1 MASIDDKLS
10 HEEQSAFLK
19 FVKNYEET
27 KGYYDRNAANYDNF
41 YKMSIGVF
49 PIVGTRELIKHLTD
63 VTLLKDVKIADIG
76 AGTGAVGQLL
86 KENGYTNLTAID
98 ISAGMLEEAKRKNI
112 YKEHIECDL
121 NIEKMDKYFQQFDHA
136 ISIGCFGF
144 GLMKPHALEKIAS
157 LVKPGSLAC
166 ISFSEA
172 TLASEELGYKQK
184 LEEMEERGVWKE
196 ISRVLDEYINN
207 LPSQGGDV
215 PEAVRAYYIIFK
227 VTN

>member
-86 KENGYTNLTAID
+86 KEIILNTVVKYIYIILSDFQMLYHPLT
-98 ISAGMLEEAKRKNI
+98 M
-112 YKEHIECDL
+112 Y
-121 NIEKMDKYFQQFDHA
+121 
-136 ISIGCFGF
+136 
-144 GLMKPHALEKIAS
+144 
-157 LVKPGSLAC
+157 SLA
-166 ISFSEA
+166 SF
-172 TLASEELGYKQK
+172 
-184 LEEMEERGVWKE
+184 RC
-196 ISRVLDEYINN
+196 
-207 LPSQGGDV
+207 
-215 PEAVRAYYIIFK
+215 
-227 VTN
+227 